1 MQGTAVT
8 RAPARSQTGQQFDL
22 RENDVV
28 LVTLTPQH

>member
-1 MQGTAVT
+1 LETKTVKIG
-8 RAPARSQTGQQFDL
+8 RDGKFEQQFDL